1 MGFNGIYDMLTM
13 LPGIIIAMSFHEF
26 AHAYVAHKMGD
37 DTANQM
43 GRMTINPVSHI
54 DPIGLVM
61 LLVGG
66 FGWAK
71 PVPVNENNF
80 YRRKTGIFLVSLAGV
95 AMNILIA
102 ILAIIIYSLT
112 YQFVPGQ
119 EYEMVMDNIA
129 WINIAFAAFNLMP
142 IPPLD
147 GSKLIVAFLPA
158 SKRFIFYQYE
168 KYGLILMILLI
179 STGVSRYLLSPI
191 VLGIIR
197 LINFVVGLVL

>member
-1 MGFNGIYDMLTM
+1 M

>member
-102 ILAIIIYSLT
+102 ILAIIGGVAET
-112 YQFVPGQ
+112 
-119 EYEMVMDNIA
+119 
-129 WINIAFAAFNLMP
+129 AARL
-142 IPPLD
+142 
-147 GSKLIVAFLPA
+147 
-158 SKRFIFYQYE
+158 
-168 KYGLILMILLI
+168 
-179 STGVSRYLLSPI
+179 RYCA
-191 VLGIIR
+191 R
-197 LINFVVGLVL
+197 H

>member
-102 ILAIIIYSLT
+102 ILTIIIYSLT